1 MLSIENPPVPDP
13 SCSSSQLNTSDERA
27 SQLPTSTNNNFPSPD
42 LSEVVVVVNLPN
54 TNPSLHHH
62 PSLPTF
68 SIRDYVFKARSKDIK
83 NSWPFS
89 QKQLQLCLKHGVKD
103 VLPQFQ
109 PFDTVRNQF
118 FKRCIGETSSVEK
131 ENISKR
137 SNSDK
142 EASRPVNRV
151 LLDSFDDTQLNNKL
165 AESCVDISSCRS
177 EEENDFPST
186 TTSEIN
192 SVPDNRQPG
201 SPLETQTLV
210 KAAVE
215 VEAPVTN
222 RTGSTSR
229 PLAKKCRLIVK
240 FGGSS
245 DRSSAEDIASNCT
258 TTSETMASKVCP
270 VCKTFSSS
278 SNTTLNA
285 HIDQCLSVEPTPK
298 WTADSKPTRYRI
310 KPRKTRLMVDIYAT
324 AQYCTLEELD
334 RRNGTSWAT
343 MSNLPAQDTQKNDAP
358 NEGKKQRV
366 STIHPEDA
374 GDVGPVYIDA
384 DGTKVRIL
392 SQFNDRPP
400 VTKAS
405 EDIGARRE
413 DIGVMR
419 SLKGGKTSKYISK
432 KKKKRLAQK
441 HHKYLKL
448 ASQRK
453 KILFH
458 KAPCAQIS
466 GCQEEFNGE
475 GKSCEKEQRMLK
487 QINPSDGGALRP
499 WICSKRRGFPKKIPS
514 QVGHQPVRCK
524 WHLGQD
530 LLVENGSLSER
541 SRAQKSVILC
551 DNPISSHRSNERTE
565 KTFHKKQVNGSMEHS
580 PGRKMVTNLL
590 VRDKINGKVDKLFPP
605 MKQNANKLSKDGTSI
620 RDSCLLIPPD
630 SPRIKV
636 SSLTKK
642 SIYTNADTSNNSDTS
657 PIANTRSSRSSRTV
671 VSKANRFSSFRKSLL
686 SVSSQSSVTE
696 SRPSKVRRWS
706 TLDKS
711 EEPLT
716 TEIDEEAM
724 GRHSEVDEQN
734 DLMQDHTEN
743 VLEREEITNE
753 VSLGGSYILEARQE
767 KRLSCS
773 SDRLGAFS
781 LRSSKSTPHYGHD
794 EEINVDSSARVDDD
808 DYSHKI
814 DPLESPGTQVPIHDD
829 IVVEPTSKTLDGR
842 TSASG
847 TRKSIDTEFYELGIS
862 SKVPSKC
869 LRSIED
875 YEGLLRRNDGSTGPT
890 EPGFVHDQGMFSA
903 AEAGNGMMGQNADMR
918 VVELDSEAAKLDSF
932 PEVDPILIPGPPG
945 SFLPS
950 PRDMGSEDFQGNSS
964 LTSSQ
969 AQSSPDQHDVV
980 DGDSSDSPLSA
991 ASTISNSMAGRSS
1004 FNYSEPPL
1012 SAGHYVFQDSKRPG
1026 LMSAGIE
1033 PLTHNAD
1040 AQAPATGV
1048 ERANFPGEYVKL
1060 DRLSIE
1066 KESFGLKNDQPCC
1079 CQRKER
1085 FAESVALNHQESQ
1098 LLRRRKMP
1106 LMTVPS
1112 VNKQMGYNSNPTL
1125 INLDVRPEL
1134 VPLNSYSASGSE
1146 KMVLPIIK
1154 PPVDPIPLKDPPINS
1169 AVRFLTRTDGD
1180 SASPSASNPIL
1191 RLMGK
1196 NLMVINKDDNV
1207 PISNGRVQPCAQTI
1221 NRTPHFPTISAV
1233 SPGNI
1238 QNQDSHSFHRVT
1250 PQCSAIF
1257 SRDPYQTSVQRF
1269 NVGLSNSFGSRT
1281 DHSKLPR
1288 APSQVPAGMFCHQQN
1303 DGGFVTSMKP
1313 QQCKHDY
1320 NFSSSQ
1326 NTLKRRLD
1334 AFPTCSMQ
1342 KATETPDRQCKRA
1355 DSSVKEVIIIDDVT
1369 ESQTVVL
1376 SDITKY
1382 NEGWRERQVVPS
1394 GISAPTIPVYNMSNV
1409 NPFTCYQSQDHPPL
1423 GGTPLLHNGNFHA
1436 TSTRLVNTS
1445 PVRWGCPSE
1454 GPSVLQQNPFVAA
1467 SNSSSHPRSLY
1478 YSRSFS

>member
-13 SCSSSQLNTSDERA
+13 SCSSSQLNSSDERA
-27 SQLPTSTNNNFPSPD
+27 YQLPTSTNNKLPSPN
-42 LSEVVVVVNLPN
+42 LSEVVVVNLPN

-62 PSLPTF
+62 HHTPLPNF

-89 QKQLQLCLKHGVKD
+89 QNNLQLCLKHGVKD
-103 VLPQFQ
+103 VLPKFQ
-109 PFDTVRNQF
+109 PHDTVRNQF
-118 FKRCIGETSSVEK
+118 FKRCTGETSSVEK
-131 ENISKR
+131 EN
-137 SNSDK
+137 NFDK
-142 EASRPVNRV
+142 EASRPDNRV
-151 LLDSFDDTQLNNKL
+151 LLDSSDDAQLNNKL

-177 EEENDFPST
+177 GEENDFPST

-192 SVPDNRQPG
+192 SVPDNRQRR
-201 SPLETQTLV
+201 SPLETQSLA

-215 VEAPVTN
+215 VEAPVTHK
-222 RTGSTSR
+222 TESTSR

-285 HIDQCLSVEPTPK
+285 HIDQCLSVESTPK
-298 WTADSKPTRYRI
+298 WTSDSKPTRYRI
-310 KPRKTRLMVDIYAT
+310 KPRKNRLMVDIYAT
-324 AQYCTLEELD
+324 AQYCTLEDLD

-343 MSNLPAQDTQKNDAP
+343 MSSLPAQETEKSDAP

-366 STIHPEDA
+366 SPIHPEDA
-374 GDVGPVYIDA
+374 ADVGPVYIDA

-392 SQFNDRPP
+392 SQFNDTPP
-400 VTKAS
+400 VEKVS

-413 DIGVMR
+413 DIGAKK
-419 SLKGGKTSKYISK
+419 SLKGGKASKYISK

-441 HHKYLKL
+441 HQKYLRL
-448 ASQRK
+448 ASQSK
-453 KILFH
+453 KIFFH

-466 GCQEEFNGE
+466 GGQEEFNGE

-487 QINPSDGGALRP
+487 QINPNDGGTLRP
-499 WICSKRRGFPKKIPS
+499 WICSKRRGFPKKIPT
-514 QVGHQPVRCK
+514 QEDHQPVRCK
-524 WHLGQD
+524 WHLAQD
-530 LLVENGSLSER
+530 LLVENDSLSER
-541 SRAQKSVILC
+541 SRTQKSVILS
-551 DNPISSHRSNERTE
+551 DNPISSHRNIERTE
-565 KTFHKKQVNGSMEHS
+565 KPFHKDQVNESMEHS
-580 PGRKMVTNLL
+580 PGRKMVTNLP
-590 VRDKINGKVDKLFPP
+590 VRDRINGKVDKLFPP
-605 MKQNANKLSKDGTSI
+605 MKLSKDGTSI
-620 RDSCLLIPPD
+620 RDTCLLRPPD

-642 SIYTNADTSNNSDTS
+642 TIYTDADTSNNSDTS
-657 PIANTRSSRSSRTV
+657 PIASTKSSRSSRTV
-671 VSKANRFSSFRKSLL
+671 VSKALRFCSFRKSVL

-696 SRPSKVRRWS
+696 SRPSEVRKWS

-711 EEPLT
+711 EDPST
-716 TEIDEEAM
+716 TEIDEDAM
-724 GRHSEVDEQN
+724 GRHSEVDEQY

-743 VLEREEITNE
+743 VLEREEITDE
-753 VSLGGSYILEARQE
+753 VSLGGSSIRETRQE

-773 SDRLGAFS
+773 SERLEVLS
-781 LRSSKSTPHYGHD
+781 LRSSKSTPRYGHD
-794 EEINVDSSARVDDD
+794 EEINVDSSARFDDD
-808 DYSHKI
+808 DYLRKI
-814 DPLESPGTQVPIHDD
+814 DPLESPGTQVRIHED
-829 IVVEPTSKTLDGR
+829 IVVEPSSKTLDGR
-842 TSASG
+842 TSTSG
-847 TRKSIDTEFYELGIS
+847 TSKSVDTGFYELGVS

-869 LRSIED
+869 LRSIEH
-875 YEGLLRRNDGSTGPT
+875 YEGLSRQNDGSTGPT

-903 AEAGNGMMGQNADMR
+903 AEAGNGMMGHNADMR
-918 VVELDSEAAKLDSF
+918 VVELDSEAAKVDSF

-969 AQSSPDQHDVV
+969 VQSSPDQYDVI

-991 ASTISNSMAGRSS
+991 ASTISNSMAGRPD
-1004 FNYSEPPL
+1004 FNYSEPPS
-1012 SAGHYVFQDSKRPG
+1012 SAGHYVFQDNMRSG
-1026 LMSAGIE
+1026 LISAGIE
-1033 PLTHNAD
+1033 PLAQNAD
-1040 AQAPATGV
+1040 AVPQAATTRV
-1048 ERANFPGEYVKL
+1048 ERATFLGEHVKL
-1060 DRLSIE
+1060 DGIPIE

-1098 LLRRRKMP
+1098 LLRRRKTP
-1106 LMTVPS
+1106 SMTFPS
-1112 VNKQMGYNSNPTL
+1112 VSKQMGCNSNPMP

-1134 VPLNSYSASGSE
+1134 VSLNSYSASGSE
-1146 KMVLPIIK
+1146 KMVLPLIK
-1154 PPVDPIPLKDPPINS
+1154 PPGDPIPLKDSPNNS
-1169 AVRFLTRTDGD
+1169 AVRSLARADGD

-1196 NLMVINKDDNV
+1196 NLMVVNKDDHV
-1207 PISNGRVQPCAQTI
+1207 AMPIGQVQPCAQTI

-1250 PQCSAIF
+1250 PQGFAIF
-1257 SRDPYQTSVQRF
+1257 SRDPYYKTAVQRF
-1269 NVGLSNSFGSRT
+1269 DVGLSNSFGSHT
-1281 DHSKLPR
+1281 DSKLPR
-1288 APSQVPAGMFCHQQN
+1288 APSQLPAGMFCDQQN

-1313 QQCKHDY
+1313 QQCKDDY

-1326 NTLKRRLD
+1326 NRLKRRLD
-1334 AFPTCSMQ
+1334 AFPTCTMQ

-1355 DSSVKEVIIIDDVT
+1355 DSSAHPVKEIIIIDDVP
-1369 ESQTVVL
+1369 ESQTVVI
-1376 SDITKY
+1376 SDITRY
-1382 NEGWRERQVVPS
+1382 NEGWRERQAVPS
-1394 GISAPTIPVYNMSNV
+1394 GISVPTIPVYNMSNV

-1436 TSTRLVNTS
+1436 TATRLVNTS

-1467 SNSSSHPRSLY
+1467 SNSSGHPRSASLY
-1478 YSRSFS
+1478 YSPSFS

>member
-13 SCSSSQLNTSDERA
+13 CSCSSSQLNSSDERA
-27 SQLPTSTNNNFPSPD
+27 SQLPTSTNNKLPSPN
-42 LSEVVVVVNLPN
+42 LSDVGVVNLPN

-62 PSLPTF
+62 RHNTLLPNF

-89 QKQLQLCLKHGVKD
+89 QKQLQICLKHGVKD

-109 PFDTVRNQF
+109 PLDTVRNQF
-118 FKRCIGETSSVEK
+118 FKRCTGETSSVEK
-131 ENISKR
+131 ENISKGI
-137 SNSDK
+137 NFDK
-142 EASRPVNRV
+142 EALRPVNHV
-151 LLDSFDDTQLNNKL
+151 LLDSFDDTHLNNKL
-165 AESCVDISSCRS
+165 AESCVVISSCRS

-192 SVPDNRQPG
+192 SVPDNRQPR

-215 VEAPVTN
+215 VEAPVTH
-222 RTGSTSR
+222 RTESTSR

-285 HIDQCLSVEPTPK
+285 HIDQCLSVESTPK
-298 WTADSKPTRYRI
+298 WTDSKPTRYRI
-310 KPRKTRLMVDIYAT
+310 KPRKARLMVDIYAT

-343 MSNLPAQDTQKNDAP
+343 MSNFPAQETQKNDAP

-392 SQFNDRPP
+392 SQFDDRPP
-400 VTKAS
+400 VTKVS

-413 DIGVMR
+413 DIGVMK
-419 SLKGGKTSKYISK
+419 SLKGGKISKYISK

-448 ASQRK
+448 DSQSKR
-453 KILFH
+453 ILFH

-499 WICSKRRGFPKKIPS
+499 WICSKRRRFPKKIPS
-514 QVGHQPVRCK
+514 QVGRQPARCK

-530 LLVENGSLSER
+530 LLDENGNLSER
-541 SRAQKSVILC
+541 SRTQKSVILS
-551 DNPISSHRSNERTE
+551 DNPISSHRNNERTE
-565 KTFHKKQVNGSMEHS
+565 KPFHNKQVNESMEHS

-590 VRDKINGKVDKLFPP
+590 VRDRINGRLDKLFPP
-605 MKQNANKLSKDGTSI
+605 MKQNASQLSKDGTSI
-620 RDSCLLIPPD
+620 RDSCLLLPPD

-642 SIYTNADTSNNSDTS
+642 TIYTKADTSNNSDTS
-657 PIANTRSSRSSRTV
+657 PVANTRSSRSSRTA
-671 VSKANRFSSFRKSLL
+671 VSKAKRFSSFRKSVL

-696 SRPSKVRRWS
+696 SRPSQVRRWS
-706 TLDKS
+706 ALDKS

-716 TEIDEEAM
+716 TEMDEEAM

-743 VLEREEITNE
+743 VLEREEITDE
-753 VSLGGSYILEARQE
+753 VSLGGSSMEARQE

-773 SDRLGAFS
+773 SDRLEALF
-781 LRSSKSTPHYGHD
+781 LRSSKSTPHYGLD
-794 EEINVDSSARVDDD
+794 EEINVDSSARVDDY
-808 DYSHKI
+808 YSHKI

-829 IVVEPTSKTLDGR
+829 IVVESSSKTLDGR
-842 TSASG
+842 TSAFG
-847 TRKSIDTEFYELGIS
+847 TSKSIDTEFYELGIS

-875 YEGLLRRNDGSTGPT
+875 YEGLLRQNDGSTGPT
-890 EPGFVHDQGMFSA
+890 EPRFVHNHGMFSA
-903 AEAGNGMMGQNADMR
+903 AEAGNGMMGQNAHMR
-918 VVELDSEAAKLDSF
+918 VVELDSEAAKVDSF

-969 AQSSPDQHDVV
+969 VQSSPDQHDVV

-991 ASTISNSMAGRSS
+991 ASTISNSMAGRSN

-1012 SAGHYVFQDSKRPG
+1012 SAGHYVFQDNIRPG
-1026 LMSAGIE
+1026 LMSSGIE
-1033 PLTHNAD
+1033 SLTHDAD
-1040 AQAPATGV
+1040 AQAPTTGV

-1106 LMTVPS
+1106 LMRVPS
-1112 VNKQMGYNSNPTL
+1112 VCKQMGYNSNPTL

-1146 KMVLPIIK
+1146 KIVLPLIK
-1154 PPVDPIPLKDPPINS
+1154 PHVDPIALKDPPNNS
-1169 AVRFLTRTDGD
+1169 AVRFLARADGD
-1180 SASPSASNPIL
+1180 SATPSASNPIL

-1196 NLMVINKDDNV
+1196 NLMVINKNDDNV
-1207 PISNGRVQPCAQTI
+1207 PMSNGQVQPCAQTI
-1221 NRTPHFPTISAV
+1221 NQTPDFPTISAV
-1233 SPGNI
+1233 SPGTI
-1238 QNQDSHSFHRVT
+1238 QNQDGHSFHRVT
-1250 PQCSAIF
+1250 PQGSAIF
-1257 SRDPYQTSVQRF
+1257 SRDPYKPSVQRF
-1269 NVGLSNSFGSRT
+1269 DVGLSNSFGSHT
-1281 DHSKLPR
+1281 DSKLPR
-1288 APSQVPAGMFCHQQN
+1288 APSQLPAGMFCHQQN
-1303 DGGFVTSMKP
+1303 DGSFVTSMKP

-1342 KATETPDRQCKRA
+1342 KATEATDRQCKRA
-1355 DSSVKEVIIIDDVT
+1355 DSSVKEIIIIDDVP
-1369 ESQTVVL
+1369 ESQPVVI
-1376 SDITKY
+1376 SDITKC
-1382 NEGWRERQVVPS
+1382 NEGWRERQEVPS
-1394 GISAPTIPVYNMSNV
+1394 GISVPTTPVYNMSNV
-1409 NPFTCYQSQDHPPL
+1409 NPFTCYQSQDHPPF
-1423 GGTPLLHNGNFHA
+1423 GGIPLLHNGKFHA
-1436 TSTRLVNTS
+1436 SSTSLVNTS
-1445 PVRWGCPSE
+1445 PARWGHPSE
-1454 GPSVLQQNPFVAA
+1454 GPSVLQQNPFMAA
-1467 SNSSSHPRSLY
+1467 SNSSGHPRSLY
-1478 YSRSFS
+1478 YSPSFS